1 MSLESQSEHGEYEII
16 YYATYAA
23 HPKKSISTGLHML
36 ADAVIGGN
44 ANLIHPVMTSSTQSE
59 LYSSNINLMIGKFI
73 RMLTA
78 RFTLPQVLPTRV
90 FGDNKANEDMANGGM
105 ITHSRFVAQKVAY
118 NQREVRKGNFIF
130 NHVPDEDNAADCM
143 GKWVSP
149 KKRRKTTRFIFNQR
163 LAIRELWITSKYIA
177 KDSQRP

>member
-1 MSLESQSEHGEYEII
+1 
-16 YYATYAA
+16 
-23 HPKKSISTGLHML
+23 
-36 ADAVIGGN
+36 
-44 ANLIHPVMTSSTQSE
+44 
-59 LYSSNINLMIGKFI
+59 MIGKFI

-130 NHVPDEDNAADCM
+130 NHVPDEDNAADSRLH
-143 GKWVSP
+143 GEVGLAE
-149 KKRRKTTRFIFNQR
+149 KT
-163 LAIRELWITSKYIA
+163 
-177 KDSQRP
+177 SQDYSIYL

>member
-1 MSLESQSEHGEYEII
+1 
-16 YYATYAA
+16 
-23 HPKKSISTGLHML
+23 ML

-44 ANLIHPVMTSSTQSE
+44 ANLIHPIMTSSTQSE

-78 RFTLPQVLPTRV
+78 RFTLPQILPTRV

-163 LAIRELWITSKYIA
+163 LAIRALWITSKYIA